1 MKKLS
6 YQKSNILVFASFII
20 IIFFSSCLGMKGGG
34 GKSGKS
40 LYITFFTADKSTQ
53 YFIKPLTFKNAKKES
68 IICDFTFK
76 NKANSV
82 DTATMNVSIVSLVL
96 LKSVD
101 SIIITNPTARIKLC
115 DNQFLF
121 TERQKKFFNSR
132 YSFKIPVT
140 ELKKL
145 FENEDWELTF
155 YSGENSGQFF
165 TKHKTKRK
173 LQKLS
178 YEIFDL
184 I

>member
-1 MKKLS
+1 MKR
-6 YQKSNILVFASFII
+6 KSFYRTNILVFAGLII
-20 IIFFSSCLGMKGGG
+20 MAFFTSCLGMKAGA

-53 YFIKPLTFKNAKKES
+53 YFIKPLEFKNAKRES

-76 NKANSV
+76 NKDNAI
-82 DTATMNVSIVSLVL
+82 DTATMNVSIISLVL

-101 SIIITNPTARIKLC
+101 SIIIKNPTERIKLC

-132 YSFKIPVT
+132 YSFKIP
-140 ELKKL
+140 LDDLNKL
-145 FENEDWELTF
+145 FENENWELTF
-155 YSGENSGQFF
+155 YSGVNSGQFF

-173 LQKLS
+173 LQKLK